1 MFGQTYVEE
10 LQPMPMVSRRVLV
23 SPPSTYHGSA
33 VVRRTSSVS
42 PTRTSF
48 QYHSAVS
55 PSPADLLLLKA
66 MSPPPPPLP
75 VHHLTT
81 TTTAL
86 PSDLHVHVC
95 NIVQCT
101 LYLSGDFRGNSNAS
115 QGAAP
120 AIQTSGPCGPLK
132 NSLK

>member
-1 MFGQTYVEE
+1 
-10 LQPMPMVSRRVLV
+10 MPIVSQRVLV
-23 SPPSTYHGSA
+23 SPPSTYHHHGPE

-75 VHHLTT
+75 LPVHRLTIAP
-81 TTTAL
+81 TAL
-86 PSDLHVHVC
+86 PSGLHVC
-95 NIVQCT
+95 NIVHC
-101 LYLSGDFRGNSNAS
+101 
-115 QGAAP
+115 
-120 AIQTSGPCGPLK
+120 IC
-132 NSLK
+132 